1 MTYIEVE
8 KHDGTTE
15 IVPESYLNIGAYQL
29 MHTENDKYNIMLKGV
44 KGPQPSGFCI
54 YPEVTY

>member
-15 IVPESYLNIGAYQL
+15 IVPESFLNIGAYQL
-29 MHTENDKYNIMLKGV
+29 VLDHNTDYNTMLKGV

-54 YPEVTY
+54 YPELAY